1 MFETLGKA
9 PVDGILELSR
19 QYQCDQR
26 NDKIDLG
33 IGVYRDEANQIPI
46 MRSIKAAERQ
56 LYQVQKTKTYLSPS
70 GDPVFGEQM
79 IDLVFGAD
87 ADPDRIS
94 ACQTPGGTGA
104 LRIIGELLAQA
115 RPGTSVWLPQPGWGN
130 HEVIFAAAG
139 LELKFYPYFDPRTGG
154 VEVSAT
160 LDALSAARSGDTVL
174 IHACCHNPT
183 GADPTKAQWLQ
194 LAKFLESRE
203 LFPLIDM
210 AYLGFGGGLEQDGFA
225 ARLIARTCQ
234 ESAIAV
240 SCSKSFTLYRDR
252 VGAAILVGKSK
263 SVRDIAFGQIQAV
276 ARGMYSMPPDH
287 GAAAVRTL
295 LGDEFLRKQWR
306 DELEAMRTRIVRLR
320 ADLASA
326 QRRFTHSYRRS
337 QIERQNGMFSCL
349 NLTPDQVRLL
359 RDRHA
364 IYMLDNGR
372 INISALQS
380 EKVEI
385 FADALAS
392 I

>member
-1 MFETLGKA
+1 
-9 PVDGILELSR
+9 
-19 QYQCDQR
+19 
-26 NDKIDLG
+26 
-33 IGVYRDEANQIPI
+33 
-46 MRSIKAAERQ
+46 
-56 LYQVQKTKTYLSPS
+56 
-70 GDPVFGEQM
+70 
-79 IDLVFGAD
+79 
-87 ADPDRIS
+87 
-94 ACQTPGGTGA
+94 
-104 LRIIGELLAQA
+104 
-115 RPGTSVWLPQPGWGN
+115 
-130 HEVIFAAAG
+130 
-139 LELKFYPYFDPRTGG
+139 
-154 VEVSAT
+154 
-160 LDALSAARSGDTVL
+160 
-174 IHACCHNPT
+174 
-183 GADPTKAQWLQ
+183 
-194 LAKFLESRE
+194 
-203 LFPLIDM
+203 
-210 AYLGFGGGLEQDGFA
+210 
-225 ARLIARTCQ
+225 
-234 ESAIAV
+234 
-240 SCSKSFTLYRDR
+240 
-252 VGAAILVGKSK
+252 
-263 SVRDIAFGQIQAV
+263 
-276 ARGMYSMPPDH
+276 MPPDH